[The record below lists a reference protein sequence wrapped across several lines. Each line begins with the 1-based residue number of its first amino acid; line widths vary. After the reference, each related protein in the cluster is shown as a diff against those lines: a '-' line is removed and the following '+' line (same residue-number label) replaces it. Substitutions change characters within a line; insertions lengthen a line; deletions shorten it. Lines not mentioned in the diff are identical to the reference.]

1 MKNLIKASVFLL
13 FVVILGA
20 GCEKVEDTNEV
31 ERDEDP
37 NAEERFY
44 YAFDEKV
51 PLIIK
56 PNTILVKYIEGTRKT
71 EIEKS
76 VSRFTKNYTIKWHG
90 TLIAEISVSSQKLA
104 DELAEKLKQNNKV
117 YTCQPFY
124 TLKDGLDMG
133 VTDEIL
139 VHFLPDVN
147 EDQIRELQ
155 DLFSISLIKTT
166 KIYQKYRVSRGADA
180 LEIANRIFES
190 GLTEFATPNFISYGY
205 YAGGSKIFLK
215 HSLCEVLI
223 EFKQSDITAEKAK
236 SHLKKFS
243 FINTGLFSVNRP
255 ILVRND

>member
-1 MKNLIKASVFLL
+1 MKDLIKTSVFLL
-13 FVVILGA
+13 LVVILGA
-20 GCEKVEDTNEV
+20 GCEKVEDTNEE
-31 ERDEDP
+31 ERDEDT

-90 TLIAEISVSSQKLA
+90 TLIAEITVSSQKLA
-104 DELAEKLKQNNKV
+104 DELVKKLKQDEKV

-147 EDQIRELQ
+147 EDQITELQ
-155 DLFSISLIKTT
+155 DLFGISLIKTT
-166 KIYQKYRVSRGADA
+166 KIYQKCRVSRGADA
-180 LEIANRIFES
+180 LEIANRIYES
-190 GLTEFATPNFISYGY
+190 GLVEFATPNFISY
-205 YAGGSKIFLK
+205 AEMFQI
-215 HSLCEVLI
+215 
-223 EFKQSDITAEKAK
+223 ITNDT
-236 SHLKKFS
+236 F
-243 FINTGLFSVNRP
+243 FQGL
-255 ILVRND
+255 